1 MRDRGDGN
9 RLGLLPDHSHLR
21 LKLQIPV
28 QRQLVWHC
36 QFQGQG
42 VLLSGCIRSA
52 GSLCSVQRKV
62 LMEGY
67 SQGVQAF
74 LFSALVMPKS
84 IIHSRAEEGGSSNG
98 SPVREQN
105 YLNKRVVRTVGQ
117 T

>member
-1 MRDRGDGN
+1 
-9 RLGLLPDHSHLR
+9 
-21 LKLQIPV
+21 
-28 QRQLVWHC
+28 
-36 QFQGQG
+36 
-42 VLLSGCIRSA
+42 
-52 GSLCSVQRKV
+52 
-62 LMEGY
+62 MEGY